1 MADVVRRPL
10 DFDGILG
17 MPPTLAGALTETQ
30 AAYNQLEDLASN
42 HGIAFRIANFGA
54 VRTLADTNQILAYR
68 QADFNA
74 AVRAGQ
80 VSPDT
85 SLNKFRPI
93 APFGT
98 SFHNYGAAF
107 DLLILQ
113 TPQGT
118 APDPNGD
125 TPAPGADA
133 ALRLLGSLAPSLG
146 LRWGGSFKN
155 SDPRHFELAITLDQA
170 KQAYAAEVGGG
181 AVASDTD
188 LSTLEYVGDIA
199 TADTGELSNTGTGG
213 DVAYDDG
220 SGSQTALLILG
231 GVTLAFLLWWRG
243 RS

>member
-1 MADVVRRPL
+1 
-10 DFDGILG
+10 

-30 AAYNQLEDLASN
+30 AAYNQLEDLAAN

-54 VRTLADTNQILAYR
+54 VRTLADTNQILGYR

-74 AVRAGQ
+74 AVRAGTI
-80 VSPDT
+80 SPDT

-146 LRWGGSFKN
+146 LRWGGRFSN
-155 SDPRHFELAITLDQA
+155 PDPRHFELAITLDQA
-170 KQAYAAEVGGG
+170 KQAYASEVGGG
-181 AVASDTD
+181 AAASDTD
-188 LSTLEYVGDIA
+188 LSTLEYVGDLA
-199 TADTGELSNTGTGG
+199 TGGGDVATSDGG

-220 SGSQTALLILG
+220 TGSQTTALLILG
-231 GVTLAFLLWWRG
+231 GVTLAFLLWLRG